1 MSTMAASTHAP
12 SATKIQSPRP
22 KPPPELGAVAGNDVG
37 GVDGA
42 AEVDGLGVVGVVGS
56 VETVG
61 DPRGFPR
68 PGRDAGVGTFS
79 GAAQTGVT

>member
-12 SATKIQSPRP
+12 SATKIQSARP
-22 KPPPELGAVAGNDVG
+22 KPPPELGAVAGNDVV

-42 AEVDGLGVVGVVGS
+42 ADVDGLGVVGVVGS

-61 DPRGFPR
+61 DTRGFPR
-68 PGRDAGVGTFS
+68 PGRADGLGTVS
-79 GAAQTGVT
+79 DAAQTGVT